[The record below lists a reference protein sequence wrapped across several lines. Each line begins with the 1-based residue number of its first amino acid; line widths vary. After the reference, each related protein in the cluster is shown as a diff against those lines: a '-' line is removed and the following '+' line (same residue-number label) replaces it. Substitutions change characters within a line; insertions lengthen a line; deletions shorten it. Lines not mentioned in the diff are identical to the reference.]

1 MRRDDYENELKS
13 QPNETKA
20 ESTKRYQANSF
31 VNKDGTEAKATAAH
45 QCFLQSGLITLFA
58 VPSSPS
64 YFSCL
69 ASHRAISSWHFIQ
82 QAENSPH
89 SMSHLP
95 QVTPRQR

>member
-45 QCFLQSGLITLFA
+45 S
-58 VPSSPS
+58 VSSSPAHNP
-64 YFSCL
+64 FRRAKFPLLFLLPRKPPGHLEL
-69 ASHRAISSWHFIQ
+69 AFHPTCRK
-82 QAENSPH
+82 
-89 SMSHLP
+89 
-95 QVTPRQR
+95 